1 MNKGLKDLLS
11 KIVCINLEYNKEKLD
26 LISFKYNID
35 LEYMLSL
42 KEKNIKKVWIKLGD
56 DSNYLVATLRKSNK
70 VEFVSGFPDDRF
82 REEVKKIKP
91 VDVPEVPMIDC
102 VTSSSVK
109 EFDVD
114 TILDKISESGVASIT
129 KEELDFLKKI

>member
-26 LISFKYNID
+26 IISFKYNID

>member
-70 VEFVSGFPDDRF
+70 IEFVSGFPDDRF

-102 VTSSSVK
+102 VTSYSVE